1 MPDCTAAWGTLGL
14 ALGLHLTL
22 FPTQFPCVCEHL
34 ALILDETLKILL
46 VAAFPEKEMDT
57 LKQTL
62 PEGMPRCTL
71 EKKESHSDFT
81 DMARI
86 KTLDDLLMY
95 VA

>member
-1 MPDCTAAWGTLGL
+1 MKL
-14 ALGLHLTL
+14 
-22 FPTQFPCVCEHL
+22 
-34 ALILDETLKILL
+34 LKFSWLL
-46 VAAFPEKEMDT
+46 AAFPEKEMDT

-71 EKKESHSDFT
+71 QKKGSHSDFT

-95 VA
+95 VSQSEKLKS